1 MIKATSQT
9 QGLLHFY
16 LTSTQLF
23 AIGTLKVKE
32 IVPYMRLTT
41 LPQSPP
47 HILGSVSMRG
57 TTLSVVDLAGAVGFQ
72 PVAPDQRESCS
83 IIVVDVCRHTVGF
96 MVRKVDKISE
106 CRWDDIQP
114 APATVGQHVY
124 ISGVTRSEDK
134 LIQLL
139 DIEMLLEAIYPEQF
153 NQTDIELSLPE
164 QALLS
169 RMNILLV
176 DDSPTARRQLSHAL
190 DSIEVDYQV
199 TDNGKS
205 ALQMMEQAAS
215 QEQPFQIIVS
225 DIEMPGLDG
234 YELTFEIRSNKSLN
248 NAFIILHTSLSSEI
262 SVDRAKQVGAN
273 EALTKFDANDLTQAM
288 LKGAQTFTD
297 NDNVNASVMDHDT
310 DIDSLI

>member
-1 MIKATSQT
+1 MTKATSQT

-32 IVPYMRLTT
+32 IVPYMQLTA
-41 LPQSPP
+41 LPKS
-47 HILGSVSMRG
+47 HHHVLGSVSMRG
-57 TTLSVVDLAGAVGFQ
+57 TTLSVIDLAAAVGFP
-72 PVAPDQRESCS
+72 PVAPEDRQSCS
-83 IIVVDVCRHTVGF
+83 IIVVDICRQTVGF
-96 MVRKVDKISE
+96 LVRQVDKISE

-114 APATVGQHVY
+114 APASVGKHAY
-124 ISGVTRSEDK
+124 ISGVTRNDEK

-153 NQTDIELSLPE
+153 NQTNVELSLPD

-176 DDSPTARRQLSHAL
+176 DDSATARKQLSGAL

-199 TDNGKS
+199 TDNGKT
-205 ALQMMEQAAS
+205 ALHMLEQAAA
-215 QEQPFQIIVS
+215 QDNPFQIVVS
-225 DIEMPGLDG
+225 DIEMPRLDG
-234 YELTFEIRSNKSLN
+234 YELTFEIRSNKALS

-262 SVDRAKQVGAN
+262 SVDRARQVGAN
-273 EALTKFDANDLTQAM
+273 EALTKFDANELTQAM
-288 LKGAQTFTD
+288 LKGARTFE
-297 NDNVNASVMDHDT
+297 NDNANAAMTEQDT